1 MSANERTRRILIL
14 IRENCEDT
22 IAFADRAASFEAF
35 CENKLVRKAIVMSII
50 NIGELTKKL
59 PDEFK
64 ATHKDVQ
71 WRKIAG
77 MRDLAAHGYH
87 TMDNSIIWS
96 VARESIPE
104 LLEFISALI

>member
-1 MSANERTRRILIL
+1 M
-14 IRENCEDT
+14 REDCEDT
-22 IAFADRAASFEAF
+22 VSFADKTASFEAF
-35 CENKLVRKAIVMSII
+35 CADRLVRKAVVMSIV

-64 ATHKDVQ
+64 AAHPEVP

-87 TMDNSIIWS
+87 TMDYSIIWS

-104 LLEFISALI
+104 LLSFISALL